1 MRTVIRKATREDVPR
16 ILAFIRALADYER
29 APEAAIATEAD
40 LERDGFGL
48 RPFYECL
55 IAEHDEHPAGF
66 ALYFFNYSTWLGRP
80 GIYLEDLFVYPELRG
95 QGIGKALLARVAAVA
110 QENGCGRFEWSVLD
124 WNTPAIDF
132 YSAMG
137 GEFMDEWRIVR
148 VTGEA
153 LSRLAASST
162 AQAPQESA
170 Q

>member
-66 ALYFFNYSTWLGRP
+66 ALYFSYGYRMSKLHRDDGRSS
-80 GIYLEDLFVYPELRG
+80 GGNSALAPE
-95 QGIGKALLARVAAVA
+95 
-110 QENGCGRFEWSVLD
+110 SV
-124 WNTPAIDF
+124 
-132 YSAMG
+132 
-137 GEFMDEWRIVR
+137 
-148 VTGEA
+148 
-153 LSRLAASST
+153 
-162 AQAPQESA
+162 
-170 Q
+170 